1 MNGNVLDDYCLNMNN
16 SKVQEL
22 VNGTYVTNE
31 LSGNQFRFPPNFDIT
46 KLRGVCNPKF
56 CPELY
61 EGVSKNPADYGFGE
75 PELTTYN
82 VPEGVDPT
90 EYMNACDA
98 ARKKE
103 ASGKRDSMNINQ
115 QLASMQQ
122 LNSPYVNSQE
132 PAYNNTY
139 AQPEMGSNGFIQ
151 SQQTNQVN
159 NYGNDP
165 YGQLATYYGY
175 QPGENY
181 AQPQQQTYANPYA
194 YQQQPVYNQQMT
206 YQQQNPQ
213 MYGYYNNQPQ
223 MQQYSNQMFVNQYQQ
238 QQATY
243 NTNPQMG
250 YYYQQPQQQYN
261 NQIYSNPYAYQQQSY
276 NYNPNMAQ
284 QISYANNNPQQMNN
298 MGYYSQQQSQMQPQ
312 NNVPLNSKGKP
323 KIQLYYS
330 NGRCYNMDGSDGQ
343 FLMDELGMQI
353 NANPHA
359 FDRKLLRAEHR
370 NRERAFIDYIREKD
384 PESVFIR
391 SDYDDDYILVNPT
404 PDPTKPG
411 FEWDIVDQMRV
422 MSEKSPVSSIASQQ
436 DITDDHYYNAMQQMY
451 KEGLISFN
459 RFSAN
464 ANAGLEHINDN
475 GYHAYAPNGFRAF
488 GFGGNTVG
496 YYNPY
501 ASQQQEMHDNHNKAM
516 AKAFKVMQRGLG
528 ITDEEV
534 KAADERAQ
542 KQATADYYK
551 REFQR
556 ATEMQQNAFTNFIK
570 QGKQSDAKDYIS
582 PEKYKYMKHYNS
594 VFDARHKHVDPDMS
608 FHDFMCNGGYADI
621 YFADIKYQNK
631 LKMDN
636 LVRVYDDM
644 FCRNGIN
651 QFAAFYDAFNA
662 TSPKGVTIKDGELHI
677 EVPPEIAARHYSDRR
692 EEFFT
697 RIFNR
702 QNPAILPTDAEFFAT
717 QYSAPQFVAGL
728 TKSQV
733 TGNAVNP
740 GSSGGWTTASQYG
753 NQQYYQNPSGYMS
766 M

>member
-1 MNGNVLDDYCLNMNN
+1 MNNDIVNDYCLNMNN

-22 VNGTYVTNE
+22 VNGTIVTNG

-46 KLRGVCNPKF
+46 KLRGVCNPKY

-75 PELTTYN
+75 PELTTYS

-90 EYMNACDA
+90 EYINACDA
-98 ARKKE
+98 ARHKQ
-103 ASGKRDSMNINQ
+103 ASGKRDGMNISQ
-115 QLASMQQ
+115 QVAEMQR
-122 LNSPYVNSQE
+122 LGSPYFTSQT

-139 AQPEMGSNGFIQ
+139 ATQPEMSNNGYIQ
-151 SQQTNQVN
+151 NQQVN
-159 NYGNDP
+159 QMN
-165 YGQLATYYGY
+165 YGY
-175 QPGENY
+175 QYGEY
-181 AQPQQQTYANPYA
+181 YTQPQQQVYTNPYAYQQQNPQMNGYYSNQPQMQQYTNQMYANQYQQQVAYNNPQMGYYYQQPQQYNNQVYANPYA
-194 YQQQPVYNQQMT
+194 YQQQPVYNQQM
-206 YQQQNPQ
+206 
-213 MYGYYNNQPQ
+213 
-223 MQQYSNQMFVNQYQQ
+223 
-238 QQATY
+238 A
-243 NTNPQMG
+243 
-250 YYYQQPQQQYN
+250 YYQQP
-261 NQIYSNPYAYQQQSY
+261 QQQSY
-276 NYNPNMAQ
+276 NYNPSMAQ
-284 QISYANNNPQQMNN
+284 QISYANNNQQMGYYNNPQQTNN
-298 MGYYSQQQSQMQPQ
+298 MGYYYQQQPQMMQQ
-312 NNVPLNSKGKP
+312 NNVPLNSQGKP

-353 NANPHA
+353 NANPYA

-391 SDYDDDYILVNPT
+391 SDYDDDYYLVNPT

-422 MSEKSPVSSIASQQ
+422 MSEKTPMSSIASQKE
-436 DITDDHYYNAMQQMY
+436 ITDDHYYNAMQQMHN
-451 KEGLISFN
+451 EGLISLN
-459 RFSAN
+459 RYAAN
-464 ANAGLEHINDN
+464 ANAGLEHINEN

-488 GFGGNTVG
+488 GFGGNRAG

-501 ASQQQEMHDNHNKAM
+501 AAQQQEMQDNHNKAM
-516 AKAFKVMQRGLG
+516 TRAFKVMQRGLG

-534 KAADERAQ
+534 QAADDRAQ
-542 KQATADYYK
+542 KQAVADFYK
-551 REFQR
+551 QEFQR

-570 QGKQSDAKDYIS
+570 QGKQSDEKDYIS
-582 PEKYKYMKHYNS
+582 PEKYKYMKHYNQ
-594 VFDARHKHVDPDMS
+594 VFEERHKHIDPDMS
-608 FHDFMCNGGYADI
+608 FYDFMCNGGYADI

-631 LKMDN
+631 QKMDN

-662 TSPKGVTIKDGELHI
+662 TSPKGVSIKDGELHI

-697 RIFNR
+697 KIFNR
-702 QNPAILPTDAEFFAT
+702 QNAAILPTDAEFFAT
-717 QYSAPQFVAGL
+717 QYSAPQFIPNGFN
-728 TKSQV
+728 TPPNQ
-733 TGNAVNP
+733 NAVNP
-740 GSSGGWTTASQYG
+740 AASGGWTTASTQYG
-753 NQQYYQNPSGYMS
+753 YMQ